1 MARTTTRITR
11 RRLLQGSA
19 AGFGAAAL
27 GFPGEVLAQSRQSIT
42 VRIDRDIQNADPA
55 NRLGSVEGNIIRNC
69 CHTLIT
75 YKPNSW
81 ETELDAAAE
90 IRQVNPTQVDF
101 RLKEGLMFTGG
112 HGELTAEDVKFSYE
126 RFNPPGGPAAQNAG
140 DWVQLDK
147 VEVTGKYTGSIKLKA
162 PFPMMWTLSMPD
174 VSGAIVSKRAVEQ
187 LGDRVKT
194 QVIGSG
200 PYMMAEWVPNQRV
213 VLRANPDYRGDNR
226 PAYREIILRPIADT
240 TTAELAYRSNE
251 VAFSEIASSS
261 VQQMQR
267 DASGRLIRKPSINY
281 IWIGMNVEKAPFND
295 MRVRRA
301 IRLACDV
308 DQAILAGYDGTV
320 ERANAVLAPGMLG
333 HWAQAPVM
341 RRDVAQARRL
351 LAEAGHPNGF
361 RTRLTVLNRSSYQ
374 TTVQVLQA
382 QLAEVGIQVE
392 LQVLDGGSFWSMG
405 RGENGQNLEMFHL
418 RFGGKVD
425 PSFNTQWFVPQQ
437 VGVWNWQ
444 RWKSDEF
451 KAQYDIGASA
461 LDNNARAAAYI
472 KMQQL
477 MEESNAFVWLTHET
491 RIFAAK
497 TWLNPAMLP
506 NGDDWQYRYFR
517 DA

>member
-1 MARTTTRITR
+1 MTHITR

-19 AGFGAAAL
+19 AGIGAAAL
-27 GFPGEVLAQSRQSIT
+27 GLPKGASAQARQSCT
-42 VRIDRDIQNADPA
+42 VRIERDIQNVDPA
-55 NRLGSVEGNIIRNC
+55 NRIGAVEGNIIRNC
-69 CHTLIT
+69 YHNLIT

-101 RLKEGLMFTGG
+101 RLKEGIMFTGNY
-112 HGELTAEDVKFSYE
+112 GELTAEDVKFSYE
-126 RFNPPGGPAAQNAG
+126 RFNPASGPRAQNSG
-140 DWVQLDK
+140 DWIQLDK
-147 VEVTGKYTGSIKLKA
+147 VEVTGKYTGSIRLKA

-174 VSGAIVSKRAVEQ
+174 VSGAIVSKRGAEA
-187 LGDRVKT
+187 LGDRIKT
-194 QVIGSG
+194 EIAGSG
-200 PYMMAEWVPNQRV
+200 PYVMAEWTANQRV
-213 VLRANPDYRGDNR
+213 LLRANPDYRGENK
-226 PAYREIILRPIADT
+226 PAYREMILRGIADLT
-240 TTAELAYRSNE
+240 TSELAYRSNE
-251 VAFSEIASSS
+251 LAFTEIASPS
-261 VQQMQR
+261 VAQMER
-267 DASGRLIRKPSINY
+267 DTSGRLIRKPSVNY
-281 IWIGMNVEKAPFND
+281 VWVGMNVEKAPFND

-301 IRLACDV
+301 IRLAVDV

-320 ERANAVLAPGMLG
+320 ERANAVLSPAMLG
-333 HWAQAPVM
+333 HWREAPVM

-361 RTRLTVLNRSSYQ
+361 RTRLTVLNRSTYQ

-382 QLAEVGIQVE
+382 QLAEVGIQLE

-405 RGENGQNLEMFHL
+405 RGENGQNLEMFHI

-425 PSFNTQWFVPQQ
+425 PSFNTQWFVPEQ
-437 VGVWNWQ
+437 VGEWNWQ

-451 KAQYDIGASA
+451 KAQYELGATS
-461 LDNNARAAAYI
+461 LDNAARAAAYV

-477 MEESNAFVWLTHET
+477 MEESNAYIWLTHET

-497 TWLNPAMLP
+497 TWLNPFLLP